1 MKDRELIGTYKV
13 ESDMKRIDAAEC
25 PKYDRWVDVK
35 AGEYPVYIYRTNE
48 SGRVGM
54 AYVTFDD
61 MSEIW
66 YGFQLA
72 KSDNFT
78 PADGWQVRRYTYQSD
93 WDGHD
98 IETGEITRTGVI
110 E

>member
-1 MKDRELIGTYKV
+1 MEKKEKIGTFRI
-13 ESDMKRIDAAEC
+13 ESDIKRIDSAEC

-35 AGEYPVYIYRTNE
+35 AGEYPVYIYGTNE
-48 SGRVGM
+48 IGRVGM

-72 KSDNFT
+72 TSEHFT
-78 PADGWQVRRYTYQSD
+78 PADGWKVNRRTFKSD

-98 IETGEITRTGVI
+98 IDTGEIVR
-110 E
+110 ENK